1 MLKKIPVNYLS
12 AIIIFVLVIAWIFSG
27 SLGSNDQSMTAATEI
42 LVKDLI
48 SVRAKNFEAQNKTY
62 FLTVRGRAEADKVV
76 QLRPKTSSTIVF
88 TIEKGSFVKKDD
100 IICELD
106 PENRIAALDEANA
119 SKNKAQLQF
128 DAIKTLSDEG
138 YRSDNAVATAEAALK
153 ASIARVEMA
162 SNELKN
168 VKMRSPFDGFVED
181 VFLELG
187 DLITPTTPC
196 AKIIKLNPMIITGE
210 VTEKNVDKINLDQE
224 VNINFIDK
232 SSMTGKISFI
242 SKSANPSTRTYKIES
257 TVDNKSG
264 VIREGLS
271 ADILVPISQVKAHL
285 IPSYLISLND
295 DGDLGVK
302 ILNEQTVLFNDI
314 QIIEDT
320 VEGLWVTGLPKDST
334 IITVGQEYV
343 VSGQNVE
350 VELVN

>member
-1 MLKKIPVNYLS
+1 
-12 AIIIFVLVIAWIFSG
+12 
-27 SLGSNDQSMTAATEI
+27 
-42 LVKDLI
+42 
-48 SVRAKNFEAQNKTY
+48 
-62 FLTVRGRAEADKVV
+62 
-76 QLRPKTSSTIVF
+76 
-88 TIEKGSFVKKDD
+88 
-100 IICELD
+100 
-106 PENRIAALDEANA
+106 
-119 SKNKAQLQF
+119 
-128 DAIKTLSDEG
+128 
-138 YRSDNAVATAEAALK
+138 
-153 ASIARVEMA
+153 
-162 SNELKN
+162 
-168 VKMRSPFDGFVED
+168 
-181 VFLELG
+181 
-187 DLITPTTPC
+187 
-196 AKIIKLNPMIITGE
+196 
-210 VTEKNVDKINLDQE
+210 
-224 VNINFIDK
+224 
-232 SSMTGKISFI
+232 MTGKISFI

-343 VSGQNVE
+343 VSGQSVE